1 MLTSFRHAVT
11 EVLATSLDTSPELL
25 VKSAD
30 SSAKTAMGKLLGS
43 LLKQQKDPKRL
54 ANIARLASSRGAQ
67 LVESAPD
74 AAKKYVAVGTAAA
87 QRMAK
92 GAADLTEAARAEL
105 PKKDFAV
112 PAKKSN
118 TGKPAYPIED
128 PQHARSALGFAKM
141 HGDGTDYAAVRAKV
155 QKKYPDLLKKQAM
168 ASAAMSVFM
177 SKEAGKLMSSIA
189 KGLKSDTAKRFG
201 EAAKAELGPAAGAVL
216 GAGLAN
222 AYKVNPLAGA
232 AAGYG
237 VGAIPEIIHAVRH
250 RGA

>member
-1 MLTSFRHAVT
+1 
-11 EVLATSLDTSPELL
+11 
-25 VKSAD
+25 
-30 SSAKTAMGKLLGS
+30 MGKLLGS